1 MRQIKVYRFSFWY
14 SNDGQ
19 GAEFD
24 VAALP
29 NRFERNLFIIRTR
42 LVGLISLFIERWSH
56 AIEYRQPH
64 AHRELELFCSRDQK
78 GDANAVIERAC
89 PRQAPGFGRGKR
101 TQDDHLGWPV
111 IILEPRHRR
120 MGAVKLCEGLIHHE
134 FNESILNPGVVE
146 HPSPDSI
153 AIGPGRPILVAAKV
167 RDTINFSS

>member
-64 AHRELELFCSRDQK
+64 AYRELELFCS
-78 GDANAVIERAC
+78 
-89 PRQAPGFGRGKR
+89 
-101 TQDDHLGWPV
+101 
-111 IILEPRHRR
+111 
-120 MGAVKLCEGLIHHE
+120 
-134 FNESILNPGVVE
+134 
-146 HPSPDSI
+146 
-153 AIGPGRPILVAAKV
+153 
-167 RDTINFSS
+167 